1 MSDDL
6 LTRTTEI
13 VTAYFANGGA
23 ANMSPGDVPDF
34 IAKVHRSLSETIS
47 FEDRLDKA
55 AARLGEPQFHSVKS
69 VGLTSQSDM
78 DDGPTAGEPIEQRIR
93 HKIESVYEKPIR
105 APEFQ
110 RPADSPAV
118 PIDES
123 VTHDFII
130 CLEDGHKTKL
140 LKRYIR
146 TKFDMTPEEYKTK
159 WKLPA
164 DYPFTAPEYSERR
177 AQIASTTGLG
187 KND

>member
-47 FEDRLDKA
+47 LEDRLDKA
-55 AARLGEPQFHSVKS
+55 AARLGEPQFHSVTS
-69 VGLTSQSDM
+69 VGLTSQSQLD
-78 DDGPTAGEPIEQRIR
+78 EIEQRIS
-93 HKIESVYEKPIR
+93 HKMESVYEKPIR

-118 PIDES
+118 PVNES

-146 TKFDMTPEEYKTK
+146 TKFDMTPEEYKIK
-159 WKLPA
+159 WNLPH

-177 AQIASTTGLG
+177 ARIASDTGLG
-187 KND
+187 KNG